1 MPTKRR
7 ITPQGK
13 LKSVLGGIN
22 NSNKNQL
29 KKISKLEI
37 TEEKPQ
43 VPLSKFYMRMHGKW
57 HYKGMA
63 CRLCEM
69 LLTSEVV
76 IDKHRYICKAINKKQ
91 ED

>member
-1 MPTKRR
+1 MLQIAPKIIKTADK
-7 ITPQGK
+7 T
-13 LKSVLGGIN
+13 N

-37 TEEKPQ
+37 TEERPQ

-69 LLTSEVV
+69 LLTSDVV
-76 IDKHRYICKAINKKQ
+76 IDKHRYICKAINKKND